1 MKTIITAESTIDLPE
16 KMLEKYGIRTIPFG
30 ITFDDKLQQD
40 RFGISSEIFE
50 FVEKTK
56 TLPKTCAISPAE
68 YKDFFESVKKD
79 CDAIIHISLSSLLSS
94 SYSNAVTASKEME
107 NVYVVD
113 SRNLS
118 TGIALLAMVASNLA
132 KKDKDPKDIYNAVIE
147 KVTKVQSSFIIDKLN
162 FLHKGGR
169 CSALSLLGA
178 NILKIKPK
186 IVVDN
191 GKMIVGKKYMGSL
204 KGTCEKYCDELLKE
218 HPNADMENV
227 FITHSSEMPEIEDI
241 LTSKLSMHGFK
252 HIHNTLAGGTVS
264 SHCGPNT
271 IGILFLEK

>member
-40 RFGISSEIFE
+40 RFGISGEIFE

-107 NVYVVD
+107 NNHWWD
-113 SRNLS
+113 ADFAEENL
-118 TGIALLAMVASNLA
+118 
-132 KKDKDPKDIYNAVIE
+132 YE
-147 KVTKVQSSFIIDKLN
+147 Y
-162 FLHKGGR
+162 
-169 CSALSLLGA
+169 
-178 NILKIKPK
+178 
-186 IVVDN
+186 
-191 GKMIVGKKYMGSL
+191 GK
-204 KGTCEKYCDELLKE
+204 ELLVL
-218 HPNADMENV
+218 ENQGV
-227 FITHSSEMPEIEDI
+227 EAIIEDI
-241 LTSKLSMHGFK
+241 SCDGLPKILSTVVDLTQDEPEVIRQG
-252 HIHNTLAGGTVS
+252 
-264 SHCGPNT
+264 
-271 IGILFLEK
+271 IGVFEG